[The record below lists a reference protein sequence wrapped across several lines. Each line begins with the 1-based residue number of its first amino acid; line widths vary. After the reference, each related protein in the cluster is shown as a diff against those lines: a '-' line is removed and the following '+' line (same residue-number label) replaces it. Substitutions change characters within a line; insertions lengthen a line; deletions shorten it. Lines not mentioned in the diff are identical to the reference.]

1 MNIVL
6 QISLLTP
13 LFSRGAY
20 EGLAEIRPP
29 SIRGQI
35 HWWFRALGGT
45 IADERALFGGIANK
59 GKGWR
64 DCASKVVV
72 RVSDIQ
78 GQTGQLPT
86 LPHKS
91 GGQAAI
97 KIAYLPG
104 TRFKLHVFTR
114 FGGLNQRHEFQCLR
128 ALEMWLLLGTLG
140 LRSTRAGGS
149 FEWQPMAACPL
160 AKPPVSVEEFSQ
172 RVCALIQDSP
182 LRFDVLSKNYGN
194 HAEEARRDVSNTI
207 GGRDDKQ
214 GKSDLLKIQYPLGMI
229 EKGSRKTSPLRFK
242 IYRFADGFR
251 VIAIW
256 DGRKNVTGNQLSDLL
271 TVIEMMKSKPIGQQL
286 ANSQLARQTL

>member
-1 MNIVL
+1 MNIEL

-20 EGLAEIRPP
+20 EDLAEIRPP

-45 IADERALFGGIANK
+45 IADERALFGGITNK
-59 GKGWR
+59 GKGWK

-78 GQTGQLPT
+78 GQTDQLPT

-91 GGQAAI
+91 GGLAAM

-114 FGGLNQRHEFQCLR
+114 FGGLDRHHELQCLR
-128 ALEMWLLLGTLG
+128 AVETWLLLGTLG
-140 LRSTRAGGS
+140 LRSTRAAGS
-149 FEWQPMAACPL
+149 FEWQPTVGCPL
-160 AKPPVSVEEFSQ
+160 AGPPVSVEEFRR
-172 RVCALIQDSP
+172 RVCTLVQDSL
-182 LRFDVLSKNYGN
+182 LRFDVLNKNYGDD
-194 HAEEARRDVSNTI
+194 AEQARTDVSNTI

-214 GKSDLLKIQYPLGMI
+214 GQSDLLKIRHPLGMI
-229 EKGSRKTSPLRFK
+229 AKEGRKTSPLRFK
-242 IYRFADGFR
+242 IYRFVDGFR

-256 DGRKNVTGNQLSDLL
+256 DGRKDVTRNELSDLSA
-271 TVIEMMKSKPIGQQL
+271 VIQLMKSKPIGQQL
-286 ANSQLARQTL
+286 AKSELAR